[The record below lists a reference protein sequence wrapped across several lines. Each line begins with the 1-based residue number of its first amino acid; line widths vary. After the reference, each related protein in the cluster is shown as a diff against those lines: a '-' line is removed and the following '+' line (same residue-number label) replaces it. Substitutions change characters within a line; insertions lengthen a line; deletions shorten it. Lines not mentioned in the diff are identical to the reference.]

1 MYLHSVL
8 AQEHASIQDLMAK
21 VPLTSL
27 KASDT
32 SLHSISLLSSP
43 KSLVPLSIKVLAIVL
58 VSTQDSTWKKIWRIR
73 SLCTPSEPVCY
84 KCTCTS
90 NRFTTCRLSRFCHHC
105 LISAIVGPR
114 LLHTCK
120 YISER
125 TRTPC
130 TLQGHLLHSC
140 VTSKL
145 AQVTSHL
152 HVLTL
157 VCQVTCEWYS
167 IYTYMMYFPNQQ
179 KWFLLSWNVWG
190 RHCVHVWVL
199 NFLGIPHLWSYM

>member
-1 MYLHSVL
+1 MS
-8 AQEHASIQDLMAK
+8 
-21 VPLTSL
+21 
-27 KASDT
+27 
-32 SLHSISLLSSP
+32 
-43 KSLVPLSIKVLAIVL
+43 
-58 VSTQDSTWKKIWRIR
+58 
-73 SLCTPSEPVCY
+73 TPSKPLCY

-105 LISAIVGPR
+105 LISATVGPR
-114 LLHTCK
+114 LLCTCK

-140 VTSKL
+140 VMSKL

-179 KWFLLSWNVWG
+179 KMISTLLKCMRSALRSHVG
-190 RHCVHVWVL
+190 LEFSRHSTPVIVHVSTEHFHSDL
-199 NFLGIPHLWSYM
+199 Q